1 MWKVYGVLGCL
12 IFSLF
17 IVYDTQQIVGCSK
30 FGKPHQYRSVRNTP
44 TLLRCLRLMM
54 RLCLQLHRRRVS
66 GPHPWLLVA
75 SVASAAAAAKRASIT
90 RDCCEY

>member
-44 TLLRCLRLMM
+44 KLS
-54 RLCLQLHRRRVS
+54 RLCFDVC
-66 GPHPWLLVA
+66 G
-75 SVASAAAAAKRASIT
+75 
-90 RDCCEY
+90 